1 MNWSA
6 KRIWTICKSMNKR
19 KKGAAAIAMV
29 AAVVFATGIFY
40 TKRESVTGTASAVS
54 GQQTAEETAGET
66 VSAKKIGICIYRYD
80 DDFMK
85 LVTKELKHSFVSDY
99 DIEENNIFTFYAE
112 EDLEKQQEQIEK
124 LMDRGVCGLVIQA
137 VEEAEIPAMVDQCR
151 NRQIPVVFVNSEPPE
166 EEKLRW
172 SEENIAASWV
182 GTDGRQAGTYQGEL
196 ILESP
201 HHGDFNGDGI
211 VSYVMIQGDLDAEDT
226 KNRTEYSVKTLTDQ
240 GIRVQKLMESS
251 GNWEESRG
259 KELTEQALKRYGR
272 RAEVIICN
280 NDAMANGA
288 AAAIKEAGRTVGKDI
303 CLVGVDGLRS
313 TVTAVRD
320 GDVTG
325 TVLNDYQGQAK
336 KAAEVLMKLVDGE
349 HVEAE
354 YLVDH
359 VKISGNG
366 Q

>member
-6 KRIWTICKSMNKR
+6 KRIWTICKSMNKK

-29 AAVVFATGIFY
+29 AAVVFTAGIFH
-40 TKRESVTGTASAVS
+40 TKGEKVTKSAQTAA
-54 GQQTAEETAGET
+54 GQQTAEESAGGT
-66 VSAKKIGICIYRYD
+66 VPVKKIGICIYRYD

-85 LVTKELKHSFVSDY
+85 LVTKELKNSFIEDY
-99 DIEENNIFTFYAE
+99 GIGANDIFTFYAE
-112 EDLEKQQEQIEK
+112 EDLEKQQEQIGK
-124 LMDRGVCGLVIQA
+124 LMDRGVCGLVVQA
-137 VEEAEIPAMVDQCR
+137 VEEAEIPSMTDQCR
-151 NRQIPVVFVNSEPPE
+151 ERQIPVVFINSEPPE
-166 EEKLRW
+166 EEKMRW
-172 SEENIAASWV
+172 SEEDIVASWV
-182 GTDGRQAGTYQGEL
+182 GTDGRQAGIYQGEL

-201 HHGDFNGDGI
+201 YHGDFNGDGI

-226 KNRTEYSVKTLTDQ
+226 KNRTEYSVKTLTDR
-240 GIRVQKLMESS
+240 GIRVQKLMEAS

-320 GDVTG
+320 GNVTG
-325 TVLNDYQGQAK
+325 TVLNDYHGQAK

-349 HVEAE
+349 HVETE

>member
-1 MNWSA
+1 MSWSV
-6 KRIWTICKSMNKR
+6 KRIWTICKSMNKK

-29 AAVVFATGIFY
+29 AAVAFAAGIFHARQVN
-40 TKRESVTGTASAVS
+40 TVETAQTAS
-54 GQQTAEETAGET
+54 GQQEAEESSGET
-66 VSAKKIGICIYRYD
+66 ISAKKIGICIYRYD

-85 LVTKELKHSFVSDY
+85 LVTRELKNSFVNDY
-99 DIEENNIFTFYAE
+99 EIGENDIFTFYAE

-124 LMDRGVCGLVIQA
+124 LIDRGVCGLVVQA
-137 VEEAEIPAMVDQCR
+137 VEEAKIPELTDQCAEK
-151 NRQIPVVFVNSEPPE
+151 QIPVVFINSEPSE
-166 EEKLRW
+166 EEKQRW
-172 SEENIAASWV
+172 SEEKIPASWV

-201 HHGDFNGDGI
+201 YHGDFNGDGM
-211 VSYVMIQGDLDAEDT
+211 VSYVMIQGDPDAEDT
-226 KNRTEYSVKTLTDQ
+226 KNRTEYSVKTLTDH
-240 GIRVQKLMESS
+240 GIRVQKLMEVS

-259 KELTEQALKRYGR
+259 KELTEQALKRYGQ

-288 AAAIKEAGRTVGKDI
+288 AEAIKEAGRTVGKDI

-320 GDVTG
+320 GNVTG
-325 TVLNDYQGQAK
+325 TVLNDYHGQAK

-349 HVEAE
+349 KAETE

-359 VKISGNG
+359 VKISGNN